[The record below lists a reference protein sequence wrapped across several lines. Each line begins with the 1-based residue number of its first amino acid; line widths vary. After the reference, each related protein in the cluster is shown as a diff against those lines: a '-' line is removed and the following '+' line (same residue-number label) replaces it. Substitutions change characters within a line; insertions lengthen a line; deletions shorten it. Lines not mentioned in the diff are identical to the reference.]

1 MYSSSLRSFHFPALM
16 MASLLAAGCQAN
28 TGAERCWIHGPEQ
41 LMPAAAKRVQPGMS
55 MAELERLLG
64 VADYSPSE
72 GQFYFSTGGDCPL
85 DAGERTA
92 SCGLVADFRL
102 YMEGQ
107 EPVLTAAL
115 RSCWWGAIAG

>member
-1 MYSSSLRSFHFPALM
+1 LPGRPVNKRRAEPVLSVRLFHLAGVRNRKPLMYSSSLRSFHFPALM
-16 MASLLAAGCQAN
+16 MASLRAAGCQAN

-41 LMPAAAKRVQPGMS
+41 LMLAAAKRVQPGMS

-85 DAGERTA
+85 DAGERT
-92 SCGLVADFRL
+92 
-102 YMEGQ
+102 
-107 EPVLTAAL
+107 
-115 RSCWWGAIAG
+115 